1 MSAALTTDV
10 DKRLLRTTKFPP
22 EFSKKVDTT
31 KVKREVIT
39 TWAAGELKRILGDVD
54 EILSGLVSGF
64 IEDNRFPN
72 IKAFQ
77 ISLTGFLDKETP
89 DFCQHLWNLL
99 LSAQESETGVP
110 KELLEAKK
118 TELINERLEEER
130 QRKEAQKKQ
139 DAEREHER
147 NMARI
152 RERERGHP
160 NRRGRETPL
169 AVHEPFAIPR
179 SKPAETQTQ
188 EHTRPL
194 ALPVAQET
202 LQQLA
207 IPRARRQPSQSE
219 TTTNDELK
227 RRGSEPHDQPAKR
240 PRNTSSVGIEDKSP
254 TNSGAEYKEESG
266 FSFLNAAA
274 RDPNRWVRF
283 DMPGASFEWQLGHR
297 PPHSGRIT
305 TFRGPAPASP
315 RNFAVPKP
323 RELFPEHRGGTIR
336 GDTQPHRLGFES
348 HQAANQQPR
357 AVLLSHGAPM
367 NRFMPSVVPPTAP
380 ALSPT
385 PAFPYNQE
393 QPLSEREMQEKKK
406 KFITQR
412 NSGWYPSLNKRKDS
426 FNEAERM
433 VALNWELVKLET
445 SNLVKYKLSFTLLL
459 LDSRPALHYYLLTME
474 KSLPLPVE
482 HQAPRPAKS
491 NVRRYFTGVLII
503 AATLYWTAP
512 LLHSVVSNAPCSS
525 PRDYNVHSNE
535 PKCSQPAAL
544 FPSTDNDALNRAYD
558 FLSTDDFKQASIK
571 RHSGA
576 VQIPTESFDDMRPV
590 GKDKRWDTRF
600 ELHKYLANT
609 FPRMHKSLKV
619 EKVNTFGLV
628 YTWQGSDASL
638 KPLVLMAHQD
648 VVPVPASTVDA
659 WTHPPFSGFYD
670 GQFIWG
676 RGSIDCKN
684 QLIAEMEVLEGLLEA
699 GFEPRRSIVLSFG
712 FDEEIS
718 GTQGA
723 GKLAEFLLQRY
734 GRDGVAA
741 LVDEGAGMSQ
751 MWGTTF
757 AMPGIGE
764 KGYTDVH
771 ITIRM
776 PGGHSS
782 IPVDHTSIG
791 VMSELITAIEAQQ
804 YPTYLADD
812 NPILGLLQCSAEH
825 APEFPSKLKKLLDHR
840 SPSLRTSPKPDH
852 LALEAAK
859 LGRPIQY
866 LMQTSQAVDVI
877 QGGAKVNALP
887 ERTAVTINHRINIG
901 DTPEDV
907 YTHLTSLARPVAKKY
922 NLNLHAFDGVSEA
935 DNSISLFPSNTTLR
949 VAPVTP
955 STLFSDEEQRIPT
968 PYSILAATTRALYG
982 SDMIVSPAMMTGNTD
997 TRYYWDL
1004 TRHIFRYGPGYD
1016 PDWIPEGGLGRIHTV
1031 DEKVSVVNHV
1041 NMVKWFWLFVRN
1053 MDGVDVE

>member
-22 EFSKKVDTT
+22 EFNKKVDTT
-31 KVKREVIT
+31 KVKCEVIT

-54 EILSGLVSGF
+54 EILAGLVSGF
-64 IEDNRFPN
+64 IEDNRFPD

-89 DFCQHLWNLL
+89 AFCQHLWNLL
-99 LSAQESETGVP
+99 LSAQESGTGVP

-130 QRKEAQKKQ
+130 QRKAAQKQQ
-139 DAEREHER
+139 DAERAHER
-147 NMARI
+147 DMARI

-160 NRRGRETPL
+160 NRRETPL
-169 AVHEPFAIPR
+169 AVHEPFAISR

-207 IPRARRQPSQSE
+207 IPRARRQPSHSE

-240 PRNTSSVGIEDKSP
+240 PRNTNSVGIEDKSP
-254 TNSGAEYKEESG
+254 TNSGAEYIEESG

-274 RDPNRWVRF
+274 RDPNRWMRF
-283 DMPGASFEWQLGHR
+283 DMPGASFEWQSGHR
-297 PPHSGRIT
+297 PPHNGRIT

-315 RNFAVPKP
+315 RKFAVPKP
-323 RELFPEHRGGTIR
+323 RELFPEHRGGTIP
-336 GDTQPHRLGFES
+336 GDTQTHRLGFES

-357 AVLLSHGAPM
+357 AVLPSHGAPM
-367 NRFMPSVVPPTAP
+367 NRSMPSVVPPTAP

-426 FNEAERM
+426 FN
-433 VALNWELVKLET
+433 
-445 SNLVKYKLSFTLLL
+445 
-459 LDSRPALHYYLLTME
+459 DP
-474 KSLPLPVE
+474 
-482 HQAPRPAKS
+482 
-491 NVRRYFTGVLII
+491 
-503 AATLYWTAP
+503 ATLYWTAP
-512 LLHSVVSNAPCSS
+512 LLHGVVSNAPCSS
-525 PRDYNVHSNE
+525 PRDNNVHSRE

-576 VQIPTESFDDMRPV
+576 VQIPTESFDDMGPV
-590 GKDKRWDTRF
+590 GEDKRWDTRF

-619 EKVNTFGLV
+619 ETVNTFGLV

-734 GRDGVAA
+734 GHDGVAA
-741 LVDEGAGMSQ
+741 LVDEGAGMSE

-757 AMPGIGE
+757 AMPGVGE

-812 NPILGLLQCSAEH
+812 NPILGLLQCSADH
-825 APEFPSKLKKLLDHR
+825 APEFPSKLKKLLDQR
-840 SPSLRTSPKPDH
+840 SHSLQTSQKPDH

-901 DTPEDV
+901 DTPEAI
-907 YTHLTSLARPVAKKY
+907 YTHLTSLARRVAEKY
-922 NLNLHAFDGVSEA
+922 SLDLHAFDGVSEA
-935 DNSISLFPSNTTLR
+935 ENSISLFPSNTTLR

-955 STLFSDEEQRIPT
+955 STLFSDEDGRIPT

-982 SDMIVSPAMMTGNTD
+982 PDMVVSPAMMTGNTD
-997 TRYYWDL
+997 TRYYWAL
-1004 TRHIFRYGPGYD
+1004 TQHIFRYGPGYD